1 MLRDVSRL
9 VLKAPKKVIT
19 LPYWSFVVWWI
30 IILSVHVVVWV
41 FNGLYA
47 YGYWKLDGSYL
58 NLCLEFYHIGMPHPY
73 HRTIAIVHGGT
84 STIHGVCI
92 LLMVGGSLQQKTLAF
107 TPWSSSTVSNEL
119 KTESRG
125 RDSSALLQSFS
136 KAYTKVTYSCSLC
149 GVNGKYF
156 DAALVGREIVETALQ
171 TFQAYRMSMLLPRTL
186 LNRFYVILL
195 AANCWSSLVADS
207 VFFGRDEARR
217 RFACIVLDCILDL
230 MSCMGVVLLVL
241 LSYVGDYNSEVT
253 GFDEILCHLSSVPSV
268 LARLQPNYLALTGNP
283 ITHLPP
289 EIFEIQNLIYLGIM
303 EKRIPQNPRYKNTQ
317 SKIDSGSTVNKV
329 RLISHK
335 EFLKRRDETFR
346 RITCRCL
353 ADLFGEYEDTGSA
366 SQPEMV
372 ARMVKGA
379 DGEFSMERVPVDEDN
394 QESCG
399 PRIVS
404 YEAEEKE
411 DYDPPYLVLDTR
423 TKDEFA
429 ANRIHRAKN
438 YPATF
443 LNRDVLLPEM
453 HQFKNQ
459 EAKLVILYDLDDKTA
474 AQTAHT
480 LVQRGFDNIYV
491 LTGGLVDYADEF
503 P

>member
-156 DAALVGREIVETALQ
+156 DAALVCREIVETALQ

-253 GFDEILCHLSSVPSV
+253 GFDEILWY
-268 LARLQPNYLALTGNP
+268 N
-283 ITHLPP
+283 
-289 EIFEIQNLIYLGIM
+289 
-303 EKRIPQNPRYKNTQ
+303 
-317 SKIDSGSTVNKV
+317 
-329 RLISHK
+329 
-335 EFLKRRDETFR
+335 DEW
-346 RITCRCL
+346 
-353 ADLFGEYEDTGSA
+353 
-366 SQPEMV
+366 V
-372 ARMVKGA
+372 ARA
-379 DGEFSMERVPVDEDN
+379 LNEL
-394 QESCG
+394 
-399 PRIVS
+399 RIVVVDS
-404 YEAEEKE
+404 WS
-411 DYDPPYLVLDTR
+411 DLLSRTIFSIGLVITTTSMKRLLWSLPR
-423 TKDEFA
+423 NGNRVVFITKDFDDTKTTEFVE
-429 ANRIHRAKN
+429 NLW
-438 YPATF
+438 YF
-443 LNRDVLLPEM
+443 
-453 HQFKNQ
+453 
-459 EAKLVILYDLDDKTA
+459 
-474 AQTAHT
+474 
-480 LVQRGFDNIYV
+480 
-491 LTGGLVDYADEF
+491 
-503 P
+503 

>member
-1 MLRDVSRL
+1 MHRAKA
-9 VLKAPKKVIT
+9 KAP
-19 LPYWSFVVWWI
+19 
-30 IILSVHVVVWV
+30 LS
-41 FNGLYA
+41 
-47 YGYWKLDGSYL
+47 
-58 NLCLEFYHIGMPHPY
+58 
-73 HRTIAIVHGGT
+73 
-84 STIHGVCI
+84 
-92 LLMVGGSLQQKTLAF
+92 
-107 TPWSSSTVSNEL
+107 
-119 KTESRG
+119 
-125 RDSSALLQSFS
+125 
-136 KAYTKVTYSCSLC
+136 
-149 GVNGKYF
+149 
-156 DAALVGREIVETALQ
+156 
-171 TFQAYRMSMLLPRTL
+171 
-186 LNRFYVILL
+186 
-195 AANCWSSLVADS
+195 
-207 VFFGRDEARR
+207 
-217 RFACIVLDCILDL
+217 
-230 MSCMGVVLLVL
+230 
-241 LSYVGDYNSEVT
+241 
-253 GFDEILCHLSSVPSV
+253 
-268 LARLQPNYLALTGNP
+268 
-283 ITHLPP
+283 
-289 EIFEIQNLIYLGIM
+289 IM

-353 ADLFGEYEDTGSA
+353 ADLFGEYEDIGSA

-379 DGEFSMERVPVDEDN
+379 DGEFSMERVPVDEVN

-459 EAKLVILYDLDDKTA
+459 ETKLVILYDLDDKTA

-503 P
+503 PDHIEGTPLPPKPVDPTKKQTKRDVYKGSAALSSTASTRSVRSVVTRRKGTPSDVSSVMSNLTVAESVISKATARKERIGGTANYR

>member
-253 GFDEILCHLSSVPSV
+253 GFDEILWYNDEWVARALNELRIVVVDSWSDLLSRTIFSIGLVITTTSMKRLLWSLPRNGNRVAQSATSIVVAVKATQKFLRKSRELTSVDELAKLRQTSSKPSYKKWMRTRGDRIILRAV
-268 LARLQPNYLALTGNP
+268 YL
-283 ITHLPP
+283 
-289 EIFEIQNLIYLGIM
+289 
-303 EKRIPQNPRYKNTQ
+303 
-317 SKIDSGSTVNKV
+317 
-329 RLISHK
+329 
-335 EFLKRRDETFR
+335 
-346 RITCRCL
+346 
-353 ADLFGEYEDTGSA
+353 LFGTWGVVVLGLHIHA
-366 SQPEMV
+366 SLQQTLPQCFMQASPE
-372 ARMVKGA
+372 
-379 DGEFSMERVPVDEDN
+379 S
-394 QESCG
+394 
-399 PRIVS
+399 
-404 YEAEEKE
+404 
-411 DYDPPYLVLDTR
+411 DTR
-423 TKDEFA
+423 
-429 ANRIHRAKN
+429 
-438 YPATF
+438 
-443 LNRDVLLPEM
+443 
-453 HQFKNQ
+453 
-459 EAKLVILYDLDDKTA
+459 
-474 AQTAHT
+474 
-480 LVQRGFDNIYV
+480 
-491 LTGGLVDYADEF
+491 
-503 P
+503 